1 MALARVVSFDGV
13 DAAQIEK
20 LRQEIGEGGR
30 PDEVPATE
38 IVILH
43 DPEAERS
50 LAILFFDT
58 EEDYRRGDAALDA
71 MPAGDTPG
79 SERRCRSTRSR
90 SGSQPERR
98 RPPVSPRTVPSGGQ
112 PAAATGS
119 GGVFAHG
126 PRERREERGGV
137 PRIADA
143 IGEVRR
149 GGVEE
154 PGP

>member
-79 SERRCRSTRSR
+79 QRTS
-90 SGSQPERR
+90 
-98 RPPVSPRTVPSGGQ
+98 VSKYEV
-112 PAAATGS
+112 AI
-119 GGVFAHG
+119 
-126 PRERREERGGV
+126 
-137 PRIADA
+137 RITA
-143 IGEVRR
+143 
-149 GGVEE
+149 
-154 PGP
+154 